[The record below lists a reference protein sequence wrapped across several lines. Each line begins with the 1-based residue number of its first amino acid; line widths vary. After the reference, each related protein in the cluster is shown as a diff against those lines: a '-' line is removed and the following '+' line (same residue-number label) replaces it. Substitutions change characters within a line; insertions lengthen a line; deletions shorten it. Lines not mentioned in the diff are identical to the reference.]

1 MAQSRW
7 NSSFEARHTSSGTRE
22 RGQVPHDASCDT
34 WDMRQLCVGRD
45 LGLCACSCRRA
56 FEAEQQGGSGA
67 QESMAQSRWNS
78 SFEARHNELRYE
90 RARPESHMPLMSHVT
105 HGTCA
110 SCVWGVTWGYVR
122 AAVEQPSRRE
132 AREARA
138 RARDGRG
145 RAGGGRA
152 HATRLAGLG
161 ALSGEQHHPLYT
173 VVGQPRGP
181 WEAPRFNKLFEDF
194 RTDGHARGPALE
206 SRLNTRP
213 TRSPRRSHSRN
224 LALPLV
230 TPRAARQLLYLVLV
244 RSLWR

>member
-1 MAQSRW
+1 MQLSKSLRGRTAGGGAVEFHVEFSPWPSLDGIR
-7 NSSFEARHTSSGTRE
+7 ALRHGTQAPVRESAATSHT
-22 RGQVPHDASCDT
+22 
-34 WDMRQLCVGRD
+34 
-45 LGLCACSCRRA
+45 
-56 FEAEQQGGSGA
+56 
-67 QESMAQSRWNS
+67 
-78 SFEARHNELRYE
+78 
-90 RARPESHMPLMSHVT
+90 MPHVT
-105 HGTCA
+105 PGTCA

-161 ALSGEQHHPLYT
+161 ALSGEQHHPPYT